1 MLPTDADDQHPLTE
15 IKVGSD
21 GLLKLISTSG
31 SDEFICQVARHTSGA
46 KGIKL
51 PPDDRALIRYLF
63 RNGHTTPLEFAEA
76 CFFWRLPMDA
86 WRQGVRHRTASIN
99 EYSTRYREAIDECNQ
114 LRPDEW
120 RLQSKTNRQGSSGV
134 LVESVDPSTG
144 WPAGYELKPVRD
156 GDQTVQMRFPP
167 DGKGNPH
174 VYPCELTP
182 GAYLTERQEKLQEH
196 ARQVYNERLEFGV
209 AFEVARTDLP
219 LSTYT
224 ELFWKCDMNNILR
237 FLSLRM
243 HSHAQKEIRE
253 YADAMYAMLKPRF
266 PFTIEAFDDFDH
278 RRGAVILSRLDI
290 EVIRGMLGQ
299 LVPDPDH
306 PDWSSLWGGGH
317 KQWNDHEQWLKEQGR
332 KNTTVGERVEC
343 LAKLKRL
350 GLVPEKTDLS
360 S

>member
-1 MLPTDADDQHPLTE
+1 MLLPEEQTK
-15 IKVGSD
+15 IKCGSD
-21 GLLKLISTSG
+21 GFLQLIDVSG
-31 SDEFICQVARHTSGA
+31 SDEFICHVARHTSGS

-51 PPDDRALIRYLF
+51 PPDDRALIRYLI
-63 RNGHTTPLEFAEA
+63 RNMHTTPIEFAEA
-76 CFFWRLPMDA
+76 CFFWRVPMDT

-114 LRPDEW
+114 LDADEW
-120 RLQSKTNRQGSSGV
+120 RLQSKTNRQGSSGGV
-134 LVESVDPSTG
+134 VQHADPTAG
-144 WPAGYELKPVRD
+144 WPEGYELKPVRD

-167 DGKGNPH
+167 EGQGNPF
-174 VYPCELTP
+174 VYGCDLTP
-182 GAYLTERQEKLQEH
+182 GAYLTERQEKLQAH
-196 ARQVYNERLEFGV
+196 ARQVYEERVAFGV

-224 ELFWKCDMNNILR
+224 ELFWKCDLNNILK

-253 YADAMYAMLKPRF
+253 YADAMYEMLKPRF
-266 PFTIEAFDDFDH
+266 PYVIEAFDDFDSK
-278 RRGAVILSRLDI
+278 RGGLLLSRLDV
-290 EVIRGMLGQ
+290 EVIKGLLDQ

-306 PDWSSLWGGGH
+306 PDWASLWGGGH
-317 KQWNDHEQWLKEQGR
+317 EQWNEHENWLKGQGR

-350 GLVPEKTDLS
+350 GIVPEKIDLS
-360 S
+360 T